1 VADHCHAK
9 LVRRHPHV
17 FGEIQAETAGQV
29 LRNWDAIKRA
39 EPGREA
45 GTFGDVPDN
54 LPALLHARKVQ
65 RRAASTGFDLP
76 GVDGP
81 LAAVAGQLEDL
92 AGAVAAAGAD
102 AERGAAARDDVR
114 DGLFER
120 VGDLLFAATNVARKL
135 RVDPELALRSASGRF
150 RARVEAAER
159 LAGQAGQ
166 EWAALSTDAKISFYA
181 HARSN
186 ETR

>member
-1 VADHCHAK
+1 
-9 LVRRHPHV
+9 VRRHPHV
-17 FGEIQAETAGQV
+17 FGDVEAQTAAHV
-29 LRNWDAIKRA
+29 LRNWDAIKRG

-45 GTFGDVPDN
+45 GTFGDIPEN

-76 GVDGP
+76 GVEGP
-81 LAAVAGQLEDL
+81 LAAVEGQLEDL

-102 AERGAAARDDVR
+102 AGRGAAAGDDVR

-159 LAGQAGQ
+159 LAGQAGHD
-166 EWAALSTDAKISFYA
+166 WAALSTDAKLSFYA
-181 HARSN
+181 HARLN